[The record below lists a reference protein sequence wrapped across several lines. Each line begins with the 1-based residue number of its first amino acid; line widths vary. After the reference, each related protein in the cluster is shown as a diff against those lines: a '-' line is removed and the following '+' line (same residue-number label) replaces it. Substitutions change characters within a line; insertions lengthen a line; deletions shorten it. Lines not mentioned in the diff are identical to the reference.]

1 MKYVLSLI
9 AYAIISLTGSVALS
23 SPRCKNQ
30 EGKDVDWFIMY
41 KLPRNTNGAF
51 KSEGGEFMYID
62 AVNSR
67 PNGLRY
73 WPLSKQDIF
82 SDRNPVAFTLQP
94 LYETTTRQDIL
105 YFVYNDQPPSH
116 IKGTRA
122 GHSKGVVL
130 FDNDVGVW
138 LLHSAPR
145 FVDGL
150 HSGRYSFPNNARSN
164 GQMFMCVTFRTSEVD
179 KIARMLRTEYANVYA
194 SRVPPAMKVKY
205 REVEQLSNNRFVQ
218 SSQETLYA
226 TTLTSEGGL
235 KLNAYA
241 KRATARQDLHFGVLA
256 KALQGPIAVQA
267 WFRGA
272 GTRLPNVRSST
283 CSVFNIEEVIM
294 RYDAYNFV
302 KFSGA
307 VDHSKWAV
315 SIDKDVFCFASM
327 NRMESQANNRGGEA
341 LCFENPAVKALFRR
355 SAVINQQCSVD
366 ESELRNTAT
375 KRARPNKRTNN
386 RKRVK
391 TQRTQDPTQ
400 TSNDRKVEMR
410 RPKSK
415 KPHRGRA

>member
-1 MKYVLSLI
+1 
-9 AYAIISLTGSVALS
+9 
-23 SPRCKNQ
+23 
-30 EGKDVDWFIMY
+30 MY

-94 LYETTTRQDIL
+94 LYETAMRQDIL

-267 WFRGA
+267 WYRGA

-283 CSVFNIEEVIM
+283 CSVFNIEKVIM

-410 RPKSK
+410 RPQSK